1 MPINY
6 IHLRAFYTVASQGS
20 FSRAAAVLHSSQPT
34 LSEHVKTLQER
45 YDVKLF
51 ERRGRGI
58 ELTDLGQALFAVSQR
73 LFALEAEAEQLLEAT
88 RSLASGQLRVGADAP
103 YHIVQL
109 LAGFTG
115 RYPGVRLSI
124 QFGNSEQLIDAL
136 LQRRCDIAVLPKVPD
151 DGRFY
156 SLRLHPDH
164 LVVFVS
170 RAHAWST
177 RRSIRL
183 QELTEQRLILREP
196 GSATRATF
204 ERALAE
210 QQIKLTDTL
219 EIGSREGVREA
230 VAAGLGV
237 GVVSEKELGHDNRL
251 HALQVRDAKLET
263 IEYAACLAE
272 RRPLR
277 VVRAFFEMVD
287 SG

>member
-6 IHLRAFYTVASQGS
+6 IHLRAFHAVANQGG
-20 FSRAAAVLHSSQPT
+20 FSRAAAVLHTSQPT
-34 LSEHVKTLQER
+34 LSEHVKALQER
-45 YDVKLF
+45 YEVKLF

-58 ELTDLGQALFAVSQR
+58 ELTDLGRALYAVSQR
-73 LFALEAEAEQLLEAT
+73 LFALEAEAEQLLEASRT
-88 RSLASGQLRVGADAP
+88 LASGQLRVGADAP
-103 YHIVQL
+103 YHIVKL

-115 RYPGVRLSI
+115 RYPSVRLSI
-124 QFGNSEQLIDAL
+124 QFGNSEQLIDGL
-136 LQRRCDIAVLPKVPD
+136 LKRYCDVAVVPAVPD

-156 SLRLHPDH
+156 SVRLHPDR

-170 RAHAWST
+170 RAHAWAT

-183 QELTEQRLILREP
+183 QELTQQRLILRES

-210 QQIKLTDTL
+210 QHIELNNTL

-237 GVVSEKELGHDNRL
+237 GVVSAKELGYDNRL
-251 HALQVRDAKLET
+251 HALQVRDAQLET

-277 VVRAFFEMVD
+277 VVRAFFELVEM
-287 SG
+287 G